1 MTQLYQLARP
11 FPPELIEQKPGK
23 FAASYVS
30 HAVVN
35 ARLLEVCGPFRWS
48 VPRVIQNP
56 DGTVVG
62 CFGRLEVTVDGAD
75 VVIEEVGDVE
85 RPSGNAASDLKAASS
100 DAFKRAAMRLGLGLH
115 LWAGERYFLDR
126 ALAKQ
131 GGSDAD
137 GG

>member
-1 MTQLYQLARP
+1 MKQLYELARP

-35 ARLLEVCGPFRWS
+35 ARLLEICGPFQWS
-48 VPRVIQNP
+48 VPRIIQNP

-62 CFGRLEVTVDGAD
+62 CMGRLEVVVDD
-75 VVIEEVGDVE
+75 RPVIIEEVGDVE

-126 ALAKQ
+126 ALAKKA
-131 GGSDAD
+131 GGEA
-137 GG
+137 